1 MKHLLSSYRLVMI
14 ALVCTLCLVSCN
26 KEIIETENVKSVDE
40 TPINEAS
47 QDNDF
52 ITKYFMGT
60 EVKVKLEDDGTY
72 SLAGSDTR
80 LFENQLSDS
89 ADSYDANPVPDDGTS
104 GLAVVGGVRKWSNNT
119 VVYVINGLSS
129 QVRSELQKSFNE
141 WTGKTSIRFKERTNE
156 STYVT
161 ISSSGSNSNSGV
173 ATLGSNGSRG
183 FIRLGTQASAVVI
196 IHEIGHTLGYIHEQN
211 RSDRDNYV
219 IINFDNIQSD
229 AQDQFFKSNS
239 ASLVTDQLDL
249 NSTMM
254 YGSFTFSKNGRPTI
268 TDLNG
273 NTYAQRQA
281 KISSGDIAGTNAVYP
296 VGGDGGGNDA
306 CSDADQWSQNTR
318 YYVGDRVIYQGRLY
332 ERDFTRWNFIK
343 NCG

>member
-1 MKHLLSSYRLVMI
+1 MKHLLSKYRLVMI
-14 ALVCTLCLVSCN
+14 TLVCTLYLVSCN
-26 KEIIETENVKSVDE
+26 KDAFETETIDSVDE
-40 TPINEAS
+40 GLINEES

-52 ITKYFMGT
+52 VTKYFMGS
-60 EVKVKLEDDGTY
+60 EVRVKLEDDGTY
-72 SLAGSDTR
+72 NLAGSDTR
-80 LFENQLSDS
+80 LFEDQLSDS
-89 ADSYDANPVPDDGTS
+89 ADAYDANPVPDDGTT
-104 GLAVVGGVRKWSNNT
+104 GLAMVSGVRKWSNNT

-141 WTGKTSIRFKERTNE
+141 WSGKTNVRFKERTNE

-161 ISSSGSNSNSGV
+161 ISSSGSHSNSGI

-183 FIRLGTQASAVVI
+183 FIRLGTRATAVVI

-219 IINFDNIQSD
+219 RILFDNIEND
-229 AQDQFFKSNS
+229 RQDQFFKSSS
-239 ASLVTDQLDL
+239 ASLITNALDL

-254 YGSFTFSKNGRPTI
+254 YGSYTFSKNGRPTI

-273 NTYAQRQA
+273 NVLQQRQA
-281 KISSGDIAGTNAVYP
+281 RISSGDIAGTNAVYP
-296 VGGDGGGNDA
+296 GDGGGGDA
-306 CSDADQWSQNTR
+306 DCNDADQWSSSTR
-318 YYVGDRVIYQGRLY
+318 YFVGDRVIYQGRLY
-332 ERDFTRWNFIK
+332 ERDFSRWNFIK